1 MPDRRENTNM
11 TPNLSAQ
18 LLEIFHRRHAC
29 HAFEPGV
36 ALVAADLEFILEA
49 GRLSPSSFGLEQ
61 WKFLVL
67 TSDAHKAAMQ
77 AACFQQPQVGSA
89 SALVVIL
96 AKLGELAPDHP
107 YAQKLL
113 AREYPGEAFGPAL
126 ENYRGFHANTDV
138 KAWSISQCHIA
149 AANMMTAA
157 TGIGIDSCAIG
168 GFLPDEVC
176 KILAIDPT
184 QYEVALILAL
194 GVCAQP
200 AGEKLRLPMQELV
213 EYR

>member
-1 MPDRRENTNM
+1 MKHIKM
-11 TPNLSAQ
+11 KSQLSH
-18 LLEIFHRRHAC
+18 IFLRRHAC
-29 HAFEPGV
+29 HEFKADLPLAEQ
-36 ALVAADLEFILEA
+36 DLEFILEA

-67 TSDAHKAAMQ
+67 TSDAHKAAMRD
-77 AACFQQPQVGSA
+77 ACFQQPQVGSA

-96 AKLGELAPDHP
+96 AKLAELHPDHP

-126 ENYRGFHANTDV
+126 ENYRAFHANTDV
-138 KAWSISQCHIA
+138 KAWSICQCHIA

-157 TGIGIDSCAIG
+157 AGIGIDSCAIG
-168 GFLPDEVC
+168 GFLPDKVRE
-176 KILAIDPT
+176 ILHIDPT

-200 AGEKLRLPMQELV
+200 AGEKLRLPLAELV

>member
-1 MPDRRENTNM
+1 M
-11 TPNLSAQ
+11 TQNRSAE
-18 LLEIFHRRHAC
+18 LLDIFRRRHAC
-29 HAFEPGV
+29 HEFKAGLSL
-36 ALVAADLEFILEA
+36 AAADLDFILEA

-67 TSDAHKAAMQ
+67 SADKDKTAMQ
-77 AACFQQPQVGSA
+77 SACFQQPQVGNA

-96 AKLGELAPDHP
+96 AKLAELAPDHP
-107 YAQKLL
+107 YARKLL

-157 TGIGIDSCAIG
+157 AGIGVDSCAIG
-168 GFLPDEVC
+168 GFLPDKVRS
-176 KILAIDPT
+176 ILDIDPAE
-184 QYEVALILAL
+184 YEVALILAL
-194 GVCAQP
+194 GMCAQP
-200 AGEKLRLPMQELV
+200 ASEKLRLPLADLV

>member
-1 MPDRRENTNM
+1 MPSPMKHIKMKNQ
-11 TPNLSAQ
+11 LSD
-18 LLEIFHRRHAC
+18 IFLRRHAC
-29 HAFEPGV
+29 HEFKAGLPL
-36 ALVAADLEFILEA
+36 APADLEFILEA

-67 TSDAHKAAMQ
+67 TSEEHKAAMQ
-77 AACFQQPQVGSA
+77 VACFEQPQVGSA

-96 AKLGELAPDHP
+96 AKLAELDPDHP
-107 YAQKLL
+107 YARKLL
-113 AREYPGEAFGPAL
+113 AREYPGEAFAPAL

-138 KAWSISQCHIA
+138 KAWSTCQCHIA

-157 TGIGIDSCAIG
+157 AGIGIDSCAIG
-168 GFLPDEVC
+168 GFLPDRVRA
-176 KILAIDPT
+176 ILDLDPD
-184 QYEVALILAL
+184 QYEVALVLAL

-200 AGEKLRLPMQELV
+200 AGEKLRLPLAELV

>member
-11 TPNLSAQ
+11 TQNLSAR

-29 HAFEPGV
+29 HEFRTDEPL
-36 ALVAADLEFILEA
+36 AAADLEFILEA

-67 TSDAHKAAMQ
+67 TGQAHKSAMQ
-77 AACFQQPQVGSA
+77 AACFQQPQVGNA

-96 AKLGELAPDHP
+96 AKLAELAPDHP

-113 AREYPGEAFGPAL
+113 AREYPGESFSQAL

-157 TGIGIDSCAIG
+157 AGIGVDSCAIG
-168 GFLPDEVC
+168 GFLPDQVRG
-176 KILAIDPT
+176 ILDIDPA

-200 AGEKLRLPMQELV
+200 AGEKLRLPLQELV

>member
-1 MPDRRENTNM
+1 MKKQ
-11 TPNLSAQ
+11 LSD
-18 LLEIFHRRHAC
+18 IFRRRHAC
-29 HAFEPGV
+29 HEFKTDLPLA
-36 ALVAADLEFILEA
+36 AADLDFILEA

-67 TSDAHKAAMQ
+67 TSPEIKATMQ
-77 AACFQQPQVGSA
+77 SACFQQPQVGNA

-96 AKLGELAPDHP
+96 AKLSELDPDHP

-113 AREYPGEAFGPAL
+113 AREYPGEALEPAL
-126 ENYRGFHANTDV
+126 QNYRGFHANTDV

-157 TGIGIDSCAIG
+157 AGIGIDSCAIG
-168 GFLPDEVC
+168 GFLADEVR
-176 KILAIDPT
+176 KILDIDPA
-184 QYEVALILAL
+184 QYEIALILAL

-200 AGEKLRLPMQELV
+200 AGEKLRLPSQELV